1 MGEYETLR
9 DDILN
14 WCQYAVNSTLS
25 LPIKIHK
32 EYLIKIFINLLV
44 LKMTELMLNVLLN
57 LKEFMMIV

>member
-25 LPIKIHK
+25 LPIKIYK

>member
-25 LPIKIHK
+25 LPIKHTQGIFD
-32 EYLIKIFINLLV
+32 KIFINLLV

>member
-14 WCQYAVNSTLS
+14 WCQYVVNSTLS

-32 EYLIKIFINLLV
+32 EYLIKYSSIC
-44 LKMTELMLNVLLN
+44 
-57 LKEFMMIV
+57 

>member
-25 LPIKIHK
+25 LPIKHTQGIFDKNIHQ
-32 EYLIKIFINLLV
+32 FV
-44 LKMTELMLNVLLN
+44 STKMTELMLNVLLN
-57 LKEFMMIV
+57 LKEFMMLV